1 MIHALIIDDDSNLRQ
16 GLKQMLQ
23 HLAPNIQ
30 IVGEADDVKGGVELL
45 HQKQPQVVFLDI
57 QLTDGTG
64 FDILENYQNL
74 AILIYT

>member
-45 HQKQPQVVFLDI
+45 QKLQP
-57 QLTDGTG
+57 
-64 FDILENYQNL
+64 
-74 AILIYT
+74 